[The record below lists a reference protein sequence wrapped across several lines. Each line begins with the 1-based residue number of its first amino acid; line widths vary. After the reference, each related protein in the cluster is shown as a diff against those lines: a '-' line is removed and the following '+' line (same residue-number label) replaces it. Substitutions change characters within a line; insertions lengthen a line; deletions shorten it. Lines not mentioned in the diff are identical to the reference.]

1 MYDVKIIL
9 LLYRRTGSMKKL
21 LLLLLLIPFIATVQ
35 ADPPV
40 GKKAAKEVDKALDI
54 DKGRGGKPLV
64 PGANGQVNSTVKQ
77 ATRGNGGKPLA
88 PGAKGK
94 VNSEVKQATKGS
106 GAKGKKSNKG
116 KKIK

>member
-1 MYDVKIIL
+1 
-9 LLYRRTGSMKKL
+9 MKKL
-21 LLLLLLIPFIATVQ
+21 LVLLLLIPFIATAQ

-40 GKKAAKEVDKALDI
+40 GKKAAKKVDKALDI

-64 PGANGQVNSTVKQ
+64 PGAKGQVNSTVKQ

-88 PGAKGK
+88 PGAEGK
-94 VNSEVKQATKGS
+94 VNSEIKQATKSNGPK
-106 GAKGKKSNKG
+106 GNKGKKG